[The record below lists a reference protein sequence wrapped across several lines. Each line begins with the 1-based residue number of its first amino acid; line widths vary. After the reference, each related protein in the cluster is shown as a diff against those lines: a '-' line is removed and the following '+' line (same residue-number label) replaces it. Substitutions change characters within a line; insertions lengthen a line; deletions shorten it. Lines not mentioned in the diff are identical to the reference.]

1 MRRTFILIPVIFSLF
16 IGTGC
21 NDNNQKKPTP
31 IPVIDPGK
39 HCEIIKD
46 FLPEIEAEN
55 NEDFTKK
62 IVLLASDFKFT
73 DLKLVGQCLDEKF
86 KIVCSPNGCKSERK

>member
-1 MRRTFILIPVIFSLF
+1 MRKTLILIPIIFSLLLE
-16 IGTGC
+16 TGC
-21 NDNNQKKPTP
+21 NDNNQKKPAQ
-31 IPVIDPGK
+31 IPAVDPNK

-55 NEDFTKK
+55 IEAFTKK
-62 IVLLASDFKFT
+62 IVLLASDFKIT

-86 KIVCSPNGCKSERK
+86 NIICNPSGCKNERK